1 MDEVVF
7 LIFGRFCLRALSV
20 IVLCCVLG
28 VASINRLNG
37 QAATATIQ
45 GTVTDSTGAAIPD
58 ATVQVKNVGT
68 SITQSTTSDAQGRF
82 NVPDLGIGEYE
93 AQTSKAGF
101 STVVHRG
108 ITLTVGAQAVV
119 DFSLPVGQ
127 QTQTV
132 TVEGEASQVDVSNSA
147 VSSLISGTQM
157 SELSR

>member
-1 MDEVVF
+1 MGVV
-7 LIFGRFCLRALSV
+7 
-20 IVLCCVLG
+20 
-28 VASINRLNG
+28 SINRLSG

-58 ATVQVKNVGT
+58 AAVQVKNVGT
-68 SITQSTTSDAQGRF
+68 GLTQSTASDAQGRF

-93 AQTSKAGF
+93 VQATKTGF
-101 STVVHRG
+101 SNVVHKG

-119 DFSLPVGQ
+119 DFNLPVGQ

-157 SELSR
+157 SELPLNGRSFEQSSS